1 MEKPPV
7 VAVAVRRPI
16 GLKIFGI
23 ALALLLLMTCVT
35 LISSLQVRRLGA
47 ELDFLAE
54 HYIQLDQIM
63 GEVRA
68 GGLGEIIL
76 MERIFQNRPASGY
89 VGPPSYSSTVAPA
102 ASGP

>member
-76 MERIFQNRPASGY
+76 MERIFQNRPALSI
-89 VGPPSYSSTVAPA
+89 SQARTEA
-102 ASGP
+102 AQRHQEA